1 MKTLI
6 YGGLAMLMML
16 SNPNPALASAG
27 DEAKIQNIV
36 QSVATLA
43 DTHQFE
49 ALEKLFAPEVRVDY
63 TSAFGGEAELK
74 SPQAL
79 MTAWAGLLPGF
90 DATRHAVSNI
100 KSEIKGTKASATAD
114 VVTDHYIAGKHWK
127 ISGSY
132 DYQLINNDGEWLITG
147 VTFNA
152 GEEKGSRDVLG
163 LATETAKADPPAY
176 IKRQQTKQVVRD
188 FLTSLEEKD
197 MQKFANVWAEDAVQD
212 MPYSPEG
219 FPKRVEGKANLI
231 KHYSAWPEISGD
243 ANFTKNLVMHGM
255 QDPELV
261 YVEYKGVV
269 DVVPTKRTYK
279 QTYGGLFHVENGKI
293 KLFRE
298 YYDPA
303 AFAYAFDLAGSN
315 SFGNQK

>member
-6 YGGLAMLMML
+6 YGGLAMLMIL
-16 SNPNPALASAG
+16 SPVKASASS
-27 DEAKIQNIV
+27 DVAKIETVI

-43 DTHQFE
+43 DGHEFE
-49 ALEKLFAPEVRVDY
+49 ALEKLFAPEVKVDY

-74 SPQAL
+74 SPQSL
-79 MTAWAGLLPGF
+79 MSAWAGLLPGF
-90 DATRHAVSNI
+90 DATHHNLSNI
-100 KSEIKGTKASATAD
+100 KAEVKGRNASATAD
-114 VVTDHYIAGKHWK
+114 VVADHYIAGKQWQ
-127 ISGSY
+127 INGSY
-132 DYQLINNDGEWLITG
+132 QYQLINDDGHWLITEM
-147 VTFNA
+147 VFLA
-152 GEEKGSRDVLG
+152 GKETGSRDVLR
-163 LATETAKADPPAY
+163 LATEAAKADPVSY

-188 FLTSLEEKD
+188 FLTALEEKN
-197 MQKFANVWAEDAVQD
+197 MQKFARVWADDAVQD

-231 KHYSAWPEISGD
+231 KHYGAWPKISGK
-243 ANFTKNLVMHGM
+243 ANFTKALIMHSM

-261 YVEYKGVV
+261 YVEYKGEV
-269 DVVPTKRTYK
+269 DVIPTGRVYK

-303 AFAYAFDLAGSN
+303 VFAYAFDLAN
-315 SFGNQK
+315 NNNFGTQK

>member
-6 YGGLAMLMML
+6 YGGLVMLMVL
-16 SNPNPALASAG
+16 SPLKDSYASSDVA
-27 DEAKIQNIV
+27 NIETV
-36 QSVATLA
+36 IQSVATLA
-43 DTHQFE
+43 DRHEFE
-49 ALEKLFAPEVRVDY
+49 ALEKLFAPEVKVDY
-63 TSAFGGEAELK
+63 TSAFGGEPELK

-90 DATRHAVSNI
+90 DATRHMLSNI
-100 KSEIKGTKASATAD
+100 KADINGGKASATAD
-114 VVTDHYIAGKHWK
+114 VVADHYIAGKHWQ

-132 DYQLINNDGEWLITG
+132 QYRLMNDDGHWL
-147 VTFNA
+147 VTEMVFVA
-152 GEEKGSRDVLG
+152 GPETGSRDVLG
-163 LATETAKADPPAY
+163 LATEAAKAEPVSY

-197 MQKFANVWAEDAVQD
+197 MQKFASVWAEDAIQD

-219 FPKRVEGKANLI
+219 FPKRLEGKANLI
-231 KHYSAWPEISGD
+231 KHYSAWPEISGG
-243 ANFTKNLVMHGM
+243 AKFTKDLVMHSM

-269 DVVPTKRTYK
+269 DVLPTKRTYK

-303 AFAYAFDLAGSN
+303 AFAYAFDLEGSN

>member
-6 YGGLAMLMML
+6 YGGLAMLMIL
-16 SNPNPALASAG
+16 SPVNASASS
-27 DEAKIQNIV
+27 DVAKIETAI

-43 DTHQFE
+43 DGHEFE
-49 ALEKLFAPEVRVDY
+49 ALEKLFAPEVKVDY

-90 DATRHAVSNI
+90 DATRHNLSNI
-100 KSEIKGTKASATAD
+100 KAEVKGRNASATAD
-114 VVTDHYIAGKHWK
+114 VVADHYIAGKQWQ

-132 DYQLINNDGEWLITG
+132 QYRLIDDDGNWLITEM
-147 VTFNA
+147 VFLA
-152 GEEKGSRDVLG
+152 GAEIGSRDVLG
-163 LATETAKADPPAY
+163 LATEAAKADPVSY

-197 MQKFANVWAEDAVQD
+197 MQKFANVWADDAVQD

-231 KHYSAWPEISGD
+231 KHYGAWPEISGK
-243 ANFTKNLVMHGM
+243 ANFTKALIMHSM

-261 YVEYKGVV
+261 YVEYKGEV
-269 DVVPTKRTYK
+269 DVLPTGRVYK

-315 SFGNQK
+315 NFGNQK